1 MFQYL
6 SAEGNA
12 QPVTD
17 EWVMVSSG
25 DVLGS
30 SFITAVASVLAIGAG
45 LRSLFVVY
53 LLSLDLLIGWRY
65 PNTRVY
71 SFTSLGVFLHLYMAG
86 SRLKSGPI

>member
-1 MFQYL
+1 MLFQYL

-25 DVLGS
+25 D
-30 SFITAVASVLAIGAG
+30 AG